1 LGAAELHRRGG
12 EQIDSILNFIF
23 WLTLFVFIAGRPFW
37 SSILSSIVA
46 GRARLLHYSH
56 GNNFLQVVWTTI
68 PVLIFLGLAIYSNR
82 VWAELHSDPALDAL
96 QINVLAFRMNGQP

>member
-1 LGAAELHRRGG
+1 
-12 EQIDSILNFIF
+12 
-23 WLTLFVFIAGRPFW
+23 
-37 SSILSSIVA
+37 LSSIVA

-96 QINVLAFRMNGQP
+96 QINVLAFRMNDLFNPNMP

>member
-1 LGAAELHRRGG
+1 L
-12 EQIDSILNFIF
+12 
-23 WLTLFVFIAGRPFW
+23 PYP
-37 SSILSSIVA
+37 
-46 GRARLLHYSH
+46 YSH

-96 QINVLAFRMNGQP
+96 QINVLAFRMNGLFNPNMP

>member
-1 LGAAELHRRGG
+1 MGVVISLVKYRRREG
-12 EQIDSILNFIF
+12 Q
-23 WLTLFVFIAGRPFW
+23 TA
-37 SSILSSIVA
+37 
-46 GRARLLHYSH
+46 HYSH
-56 GNNFLQVVWTTI
+56 GNNFLEVVWMTI

>member
-1 LGAAELHRRGG
+1 M
-12 EQIDSILNFIF
+12 
-23 WLTLFVFIAGRPFW
+23 
-37 SSILSSIVA
+37 
-46 GRARLLHYSH
+46 
-56 GNNFLQVVWTTI
+56 TI